1 MTNHYKRSLVIQPI
15 TKQNNKQQKMTENK
29 NIEEMKLAVV
39 GGGGVGKSALT
50 VQFIQNVFLE
60 EYDPSK
66 TNFFLK
72 LSAIEDSYRKHAK
85 VDEVTCYLE
94 ILDTAGQEE
103 YKALR
108 DQYMRNADGFLIV
121 YSVID
126 RKTFEET
133 SEFTE
138 QICRVKDADT
148 WPMVLAGNKCDL
160 ESERAVT
167 KEEAKKYA
175 TEQSMGF
182 IETSAKS
189 RKNVDEAFY
198 ELVREVRKSKDK
210 KPSKK
215 DEGKKKGGCLLL

>member
-1 MTNHYKRSLVIQPI
+1 MTD
-15 TKQNNKQQKMTENK
+15 NK

-60 EYDPSK
+60 EYDP
-66 TNFFLK
+66 T
-72 LSAIEDSYRKHAK
+72 IEDSYRKHAK

-126 RKTFEET
+126 RKTYEET

-167 KEEAKKYA
+167 KEEAKKTA

-210 KPSKK
+210 KPTP
-215 DEGKKKGGCLLL
+215 GGGAKKKGGCLLL